1 MEFTTSCGA
10 QQRKGQDMADKV
22 LSMIGLAHRAGKV
35 QIGAFLTERAI
46 ADGSCE
52 LIVLAE
58 DTAQNN
64 HKKFSNSAKYEH
76 IPMLVYGTKETLAH
90 ALGRENTVVAGVT
103 DKNFAKGIME
113 KYQALQRIKAQMG
126 Q

>member
-1 MEFTTSCGA
+1 MTD
-10 QQRKGQDMADKV
+10 RI
-22 LSMIGLAHRAGKV
+22 LSMLGLAHRAGKV

-58 DTAQNN
+58 DAAPNN
-64 HKKFSNSAKYEH
+64 RKKFSNSAKYER
-76 IPMLVYGTKETLAH
+76 IPLLIYGTKEMIAQ

-113 KYQALQRIKAQMG
+113 KYPALQRIKAQIG
-126 Q
+126 K

>member
-1 MEFTTSCGA
+1 MGFTMSCGA

-52 LIVLAE
+52 LIVLAQ
-58 DTAQNN
+58 DAAPNN
-64 HKKFSNSAKYEH
+64 HKKFSNSAKYER
-76 IPMLVYGTKETLAH
+76 IPLLVYG
-90 ALGRENTVVAGVT
+90 
-103 DKNFAKGIME
+103 KNIRHCSA
-113 KYQALQRIKAQMG
+113 
-126 Q
+126 